1 MTIVYV
7 ETSAL
12 IKKYIQK
19 IGSLSISVLA
29 ALELKSALT
38 RLVRGGRI
46 SESEMRVMLT
56 EFGSH
61 RPFFSIMLSVDNLLM
76 DEAGEL
82 LEKSVL
88 RALDAIHFASALR
101 LKTSAG
107 RTNESRVVVTS
118 DLELVSAW
126 DEEGLVVINPT
137 NGVALEQIRNLSSG
151 QNDSTPLEAQSRAAR
166 TRLQWASVC
175 FA

>member
-1 MTIVYV
+1 VTIVHV
-7 ETSAL
+7 EDSAL

-61 RPFFSIMLSVDNLLM
+61 RPFLSIMLSVDNLLM

-82 LEKSVL
+82 LVNCVL
-88 RALDAIHFASALR
+88 RAQDAIHFASALK
-101 LKTSAG
+101 LKTLAG
-107 RTNESRVVVTS
+107 STNECRVVVTS
-118 DLELVSAW
+118 DLELVNAW

-151 QNDSTPLEAQSRAAR
+151 
-166 TRLQWASVC
+166 
-175 FA
+175 

>member
-1 MTIVYV
+1 M
-7 ETSAL
+7 
-12 IKKYIQK
+12 
-19 IGSLSISVLA
+19 
-29 ALELKSALT
+29 

-82 LEKSVL
+82 LVNCVL
-88 RALDAIHFASALR
+88 RAQDAIHFASALR
-101 LKTSAG
+101 LKTLAG

-118 DLELVSAW
+118 DLELVSAC

-137 NGVALEQIRNLSSG
+137 NGVALEHIRSLSPG
-151 QNDSTPLEAQSRAAR
+151 
-166 TRLQWASVC
+166 
-175 FA
+175 

>member
-1 MTIVYV
+1 
-7 ETSAL
+7 
-12 IKKYIQK
+12 
-19 IGSLSISVLA
+19 
-29 ALELKSALT
+29 
-38 RLVRGGRI
+38 
-46 SESEMRVMLT
+46 
-56 EFGSH
+56 
-61 RPFFSIMLSVDNLLM
+61 MLSVDNLLM

-101 LKTSAG
+101 LKTLAG

-118 DLELVSAW
+118 DLELVNAW

-151 QNDSTPLEAQSRAAR
+151 
-166 TRLQWASVC
+166 
-175 FA
+175 

>member
-7 ETSAL
+7 EDSAL

-19 IGSLSISVLA
+19 IGSLSISVLV

-61 RPFFSIMLSVDNLLM
+61 RPFLSIMLSVDNLLM

-82 LEKSVL
+82 LVNCVL
-88 RALDAIHFASALR
+88 RAQDAIHFASALR
-101 LKTSAG
+101 LKTLAG
-107 RTNESRVVVTS
+107 STNECRVVVTS
-118 DLELVSAW
+118 DLELVNAW

-151 QNDSTPLEAQSRAAR
+151 
-166 TRLQWASVC
+166 
-175 FA
+175 

>member
-1 MTIVYV
+1 M
-7 ETSAL
+7 
-12 IKKYIQK
+12 
-19 IGSLSISVLA
+19 
-29 ALELKSALT
+29 

-56 EFGSH
+56 EFWSH

-88 RALDAIHFASALR
+88 GTLGAIHFASALR
-101 LKTSAG
+101 LNTLAG
-107 RTNESRVVVTS
+107 RTNESRFVVTR
-118 DLELVSAW
+118 DLELVNAW

-137 NGVALEQIRNLSSG
+137 NGVVLEQIRNLSSG
-151 QNDSTPLEAQSRAAR
+151 
-166 TRLQWASVC
+166 
-175 FA
+175 